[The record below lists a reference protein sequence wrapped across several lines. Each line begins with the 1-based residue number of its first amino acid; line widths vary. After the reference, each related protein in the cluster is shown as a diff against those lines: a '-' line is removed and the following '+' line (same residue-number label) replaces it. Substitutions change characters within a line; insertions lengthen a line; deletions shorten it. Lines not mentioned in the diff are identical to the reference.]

1 MILIEMESSDGE
13 ITVRLLLI
21 QLNKMITIIGQGMPV
36 KIPILMVFWMDQ
48 IIVQLSTIEINK
60 ISMEIR

>member
-1 MILIEMESSDGE
+1 MENEICVMILIEMESSDGE

-21 QLNKMITIIGQGMPV
+21 QINKIITIIGQEMPV
-36 KIPILMVFWMDQ
+36 KIPIQ
-48 IIVQLSTIEINK
+48 PSTIEINK